1 MQRIVLA
8 GLAGILV
15 TATMLAQAPKTQPAP
30 APAPKQTAKPAAKPA
45 SPPKGSP
52 VKGPGELEAVLQT
65 KLGNIVI
72 KFFPEKAPNHVK
84 NFQDLVKSGFYNGT
98 KFHRAVPGFMI
109 QGGDPNTKK
118 GDKSTWGQGGH
129 EVNGKEVTVKAEF
142 NDVHHARGIVSM
154 ARAQDPN
161 SASSQFFIC
170 VADAG
175 FLDGKYTVFGEVIQG
190 MDVVDK
196 IVAAPKDPQ
205 GPDNPEGSRPASPVT
220 IEKAFLEPLPVKVV
234 APATPPAT
242 AEQPAAAV
250 QPAPVAQPAP
260 AAPGK

>member
-15 TATMLAQAPKTQPAP
+15 TATVLAQAPKTQPAT
-30 APAPKQTAKPAAKPA
+30 APAPKPAVKQAAKPA
-45 SPPKGSP
+45 TKPATAPKVSPA
-52 VKGPGELEAVLQT
+52 KGPGELEAVLQT
-65 KLGNIVI
+65 KVGNIVI

-98 KFHRAVPGFMI
+98 KFHRVVPGFMI

-142 NDVHHARGIVSM
+142 NDIHHARGIVSM

-175 FLDGKYTVFGEVIQG
+175 FLDHQYTAFGEVVSG

-196 IVAAPKDPQ
+196 IVNAP
-205 GPDNPEGSRPASPVT
+205 A
-220 IEKAFLEPLPVKVV
+220 KAGGGADTMPSLPVN
-234 APATPPAT
+234 
-242 AEQPAAAV
+242 
-250 QPAPVAQPAP
+250 PVAIDKATVEKKPAQEAGATETAKP
-260 AAPGK
+260 KTDAPPKTDKPSK

>member
-15 TATMLAQAPKTQPAP
+15 TATVLAQAPKTQPAT
-30 APAPKQTAKPAAKPA
+30 APAPKPAVKQAAKPA
-45 SPPKGSP
+45 TKPATAPKVSPA
-52 VKGPGELEAVLQT
+52 KGPGELEAVLQT
-65 KLGNIVI
+65 KVGNIVI

-98 KFHRAVPGFMI
+98 KFHRVVPGFMI

-142 NDVHHARGIVSM
+142 NDIHHARGIVSM

-175 FLDGKYTVFGEVIQG
+175 FLDGKYTVFGEVIEG

-196 IVAAPKDPQ
+196 IVGAPKDPQ

-220 IEKAFLEPLPVKVV
+220 IDKALLQPLSAAAVV
-234 APATPPAT
+234 PAAK
-242 AEQPAAAV
+242 PAAAE

>member
-15 TATMLAQAPKTQPAP
+15 TATVLAQAPKTQPAT
-30 APAPKQTAKPAAKPA
+30 APAPKPAVKQAAKPA
-45 SPPKGSP
+45 TKPATSPKVSP
-52 VKGPGELEAVLQT
+52 AKGPGELEAVLQT
-65 KLGNIVI
+65 KVGNIVI

-98 KFHRAVPGFMI
+98 KFHRVVPGFMI

-142 NDVHHARGIVSM
+142 NDIHHARGIVSM

-175 FLDGKYTVFGEVIQG
+175 FLDGKYTVFGEVIEG

-196 IVAAPKDPQ
+196 IVGAPKDPQ

-220 IEKAFLEPLPVKVV
+220 IDKALLQPLSAAAVV
-234 APATPPAT
+234 PAAK
-242 AEQPAAAV
+242 PAAAE

>member
-15 TATMLAQAPKTQPAP
+15 TATVLAQAPKTQPAT
-30 APAPKQTAKPAAKPA
+30 APAPQPAVKQAAKPA
-45 SPPKGSP
+45 TKPATSPKVSP
-52 VKGPGELEAVLQT
+52 AKGPGELEAVLQT
-65 KLGNIVI
+65 KVGNIVI

-98 KFHRAVPGFMI
+98 KFHRVVPGFMI

-142 NDVHHARGIVSM
+142 NDIHHARGIVSM

-175 FLDGKYTVFGEVIQG
+175 FLDGKYTVFGEVIEG

-196 IVAAPKDPQ
+196 IVGAPKDPQ

-220 IEKAFLEPLPVKVV
+220 IDKALLQPLSAAAVV
-234 APATPPAT
+234 PAAK
-242 AEQPAAAV
+242 PAAAE